1 MHRATLAVAATFLA
15 ICCMTG
21 CETKEEAA
29 RRALLA
35 QPVVNPPRLQ
45 MRLVV
50 NAADDV
56 DPFPDPYSPADT
68 MHVDRA
74 ILMHEGHVEYAR
86 PTTTDAGQPVVL
98 VHFTDEGTALLD
110 KITRQHDGQRIALI
124 LDGKVLLAPTIRG
137 AIGADAIID
146 GGEKGFTPAEQ
157 RDLLRALHDAI
168 LRLPAPS
175 PTTAAA
181 TQPESAA
188 RGN

>member
-15 ICCMTG
+15 ICCLAG

-86 PTTTDAGQPVVL
+86 PSTADAGQPVVL

-175 PTTAAA
+175 PATAAA